1 MSRKESGAWIGC
13 ETIAPERAIV
23 ETMCFAERAQTER
36 GRTARMG
43 WALIMVSLVVVDARA
58 SWRARG
64 EQTGRVQRAV
74 ASSHGGR
81 RLRGGDGSSGGDG
94 DGVAT
99 RTLVVPSTECKT
111 LQDALDMACQGDV
124 CRVSRGSHGFS
135 RPGPYPLQRRSLSLV
150 GEDGCWVHG
159 RWYCEES
166 TGNATGLNFYADPA
180 RDSEEDM
187 RLRGRVVQVVAGSW
201 VLTSCSIQCVDGIP
215 LATLERSSIEADAC
229 VFGGTEASVY
239 MSSCG
244 HDDSIHCCT
253 VGY

>member
-1 MSRKESGAWIGC
+1 
-13 ETIAPERAIV
+13 
-23 ETMCFAERAQTER
+23 
-36 GRTARMG
+36 
-43 WALIMVSLVVVDARA
+43 
-58 SWRARG
+58 
-64 EQTGRVQRAV
+64 
-74 ASSHGGR
+74 
-81 RLRGGDGSSGGDG
+81 
-94 DGVAT
+94 
-99 RTLVVPSTECKT
+99 
-111 LQDALDMACQGDV
+111 MACQGDV

-244 HDDSIHCCT
+244 HDDINSLLYGGILMPANEQEVCLLYT
-253 VGY
+253 SPSPRDKRQSRMPSSA

>member
-23 ETMCFAERAQTER
+23 ETMRCAERAQTER

-64 EQTGRVQRAV
+64 EQTGKAA

-124 CRVSRGSHGFS
+124 CRVSRGSHWFS
-135 RPGPYPLQRRSLSLV
+135 RPGPYPLQRRSLNLV

-244 HDDSIHCCT
+244 HDDIIHCCT